1 MLCKQMMRL
10 VVTVVALL
18 LRATLVVIALLW
30 RWATL
35 NPATL
40 VVVVALLLRWAAIT
54 SIALVTGIAESVATH
69 GSEGTA
75 DGSTL
80 KAPMT
85 LGADDAAD
93 PCTSQGT
100 NHRTSLRIRT

>member
-1 MLCKQMMRL
+1 MMRL

-18 LRATLVVIALLW
+18 LRATLVVVALLW

-40 VVVVALLLRWAAIT
+40 VVVVALLLRGSTIT
-54 SIALVTGIAESVATH
+54 VIALVTGIAEGVAPH
-69 GSEGTA
+69 GSEGAA

-80 KAPMT
+80 KATMT
-85 LGADDAAD
+85 LGANDAAD
-93 PCTSQGT
+93 PSTS
-100 NHRTSLRIRT
+100 